1 MKVGVIGAGLIGCAT
16 AYALAREGHEVL
28 LLDAASGPG
37 QAASRANGAQ
47 LSYSYVEPLASPGTL
62 RGLPRLLLDPASP
75 LRVRPVADWRQ
86 WAWGLQFL
94 AACTTAQ
101 VQRGT
106 IELLALARTSRRVL
120 EAWLAEEN
128 WDIAFARNGKLV
140 LCGSEASLA
149 AQRRQIDFQVRH
161 GAAPQQVLTA
171 GECIAREPALAGQ
184 AGRIAGGVWTESEC
198 VADPFAL
205 CRALLAGLLRHG
217 GQARFHCTVSGFVSS
232 GRQVR
237 AVRSSLGEIEADQW
251 VLAAGSQSARLAA
264 PLGLRLPV
272 WPLKGYSL
280 TLPLRRPERA
290 PRVSVTDLS
299 RKTVFAPL
307 AGQLRV
313 AAMAEL
319 GGHDLAIPPQRV
331 AQMKASVEA
340 LFPGACDLDKPC
352 PWAGLRPATPTGLPL
367 IGPAQGWDNLLLNA
381 GHGALGLTLAA
392 GSAARVAGLL
402 KLP

>member
-106 IELLALARTSRRVL
+106 VELLALARMSRQTL
-120 EAWLAEEN
+120 EAWLAEEA

-140 LCGSEASLA
+140 LCASEAGLA
-149 AQRRQIDFQVRH
+149 AQRRQIDFQASH

-171 GECIAREPALAGQ
+171 DECIAREPALAGQ
-184 AGRIAGGVWTESEC
+184 AGQMVGGVWTESEC

-205 CRALLAGLLRHG
+205 CHALLAGLLRLG
-217 GQARFHCTVSGFVSS
+217 GQAHFNCTVSGFVTAS
-232 GRQVR
+232 RKVR
-237 AVRSSLGEIEADQW
+237 AVRSSLGEIEADHW
-251 VLAAGSQSARLAA
+251 VLATGSQSAQLAK

-280 TLPLRRPERA
+280 TLPLLRPERA
-290 PRVSVTDLS
+290 PRASVTDLS

-319 GGHDLAIPPQRV
+319 GGHGLDIPPQRV
-331 AQMKASVEA
+331 AQMLASVEA
-340 LFPGACDLDKPC
+340 LFPGACDLDQPR

-367 IGPAQGWDNLLLNA
+367 IGAVPAWDNLLLNT

-392 GSAARVAGLL
+392 GSAARVCEWLRR
-402 KLP
+402 P